1 MDRTNAGRPSEI
13 SEETSYQIKK
23 KLKENSQG

>member
-23 KLKENSQG
+23 KLENSQG